1 MYLDFAIEGD
11 ELDKRMGGGL
21 YVGQVI
27 SIMGESGEGKTM
39 LSLRLAYGLIQNKSS
54 LCYISSQFPV
64 REFVSE
70 SESLGYPLFNEI
82 LSDRITFITSVFL
95 LRRSKTASI
104 DQILEHDR
112 VKEKQVIIF
121 DSLLPLMYKDFDVDY
136 FLTRL
141 RKFSEGR
148 IVIITFNPTDFDSKT
163 LLKIQQLSTTVI
175 SLRSRELAGERK
187 RIIELTKFPMALKS
201 FQQSIPYRIE
211 PGRGLIVEITS
222 VS

>member
-21 YVGQVI
+21 YVGQI
-27 SIMGESGEGKTM
+27 LSILGASGEGKTM
-39 LSLRLAYGLIQNKSS
+39 LALRLAYGLNQNKANI
-54 LCYISSQFPV
+54 CYISSQFPI

-70 SESLGYPLFNEI
+70 AESLGYPMFNEI
-82 LSDRITFITSVFL
+82 LSDQITFITSVFL
-95 LRRSKTASI
+95 MRGSRKAYI
-104 DQILEHDR
+104 DRILDHEK
-112 VKEKQVIIF
+112 VKDKQVLII
-121 DSLLPLMYKDFDVDY
+121 DSLVPIMYNEFDVDY

-148 IVIITFNPTDFDSKT
+148 IVILTLNPTDYDSKE

-175 SLRSRELAGERK
+175 SLHSKELAGERK
-187 RIIELTKFPMALKS
+187 RVVELTKFPMALRS

-211 PGRGLIVEITS
+211 PGRGLIVEISS

>member
-1 MYLDFAIEGD
+1 MYLNFSIEGD

-21 YVGQVI
+21 YVGQIV
-27 SIMGESGEGKTM
+27 SILGTSGEGKTM
-39 LSLRLAYGLIQNKSS
+39 LSLRLAYGLIHNKATI
-54 LCYISSQFPV
+54 CYISSQFPI

-70 SESLGYPLFNEI
+70 AESLGYPMFNEI
-82 LSDRITFITSVFL
+82 LSDKVTFITSVFL
-95 LRRSKTASI
+95 MRGSKRAYIDSI
-104 DQILEHDR
+104 LDHEK
-112 VKEKQVIIF
+112 VKEKQVLII
-121 DSLLPLMYKDFDVDY
+121 DSLVPLMYHDFDIDY

-148 IVIITFNPTDFDSKT
+148 IVILTLNPTNFEAKD

-175 SLRSRELAGERK
+175 GLRSKELAGERK
-187 RIIELTKFPMALKS
+187 RVVELTKFPMALRS
-201 FQQSIPYRIE
+201 FQQAIPYRIE

>member
-21 YVGQVI
+21 YVGQIV
-27 SIMGESGEGKTM
+27 SVMGGSGEGKTM
-39 LSLRLAYGLIQNKSS
+39 LSLRLAYGLIQNKANI
-54 LCYISSQFPV
+54 CYISSQFPI
-64 REFVSE
+64 REFISE
-70 SESLGYPLFNEI
+70 SESLGYPMFNEI
-82 LSDRITFITSVFL
+82 LSDKVTFITSVFL
-95 LRRSKTASI
+95 LRGSRKAYI
-104 DQILEHDR
+104 DQILDNEK
-112 VKEKQVIIF
+112 VKEKQVLIIDALVPIMF
-121 DSLLPLMYKDFDVDY
+121 NDFDVDY

-148 IVIITFNPTDFDSKT
+148 IVILTVNPTDLDPKA

-175 SLRSRELAGERK
+175 SLRSKELAGEKK
-187 RIIELTKFPMALKS
+187 RVVELTKFPMAMRS

>member
-1 MYLDFAIEGD
+1 MYLDYRIEGD

-27 SIMGESGEGKTM
+27 TILGGSGEGKTM
-39 LSLRLAYGLIQNKSS
+39 LSLRLAYGLIQNGANISY
-54 LCYISSQFPV
+54 LSSQFPI

-70 SESLGYPLFNEI
+70 AESLGYPLMNEI
-82 LSDRITFITSVFL
+82 LGDQMTFLTGVFL
-95 LRRSKTASI
+95 LRRSRASTV
-104 DQILEHDR
+104 DR
-112 VKEKQVIIF
+112 VLDLDRIKDKRVLII
-121 DSLLPLMYKDFDVDY
+121 DSLIPLMYNEFDGEY

-148 IVIITFNPTDFDSKT
+148 IVIVTLNPTDFDSKT

-175 SLRSRELAGERK
+175 SLHSKELAGEKK
-187 RIIELTKFPMALKS
+187 RIIELTKFPMALRS